1 MRTAMRTLCAT
12 FALAGAASG
21 CEMGRADQQEDRGTL
36 QRAADTTVT
45 QRQVQDTSIV
55 VTDTAVK
62 AETTGKQDTVKKSA
76 NVRPADTLKK
86 KTP

>member
-1 MRTAMRTLCAT
+1 MRTAMRTLSAT

-21 CEMGRADQQEDRGTL
+21 CEMGGGDQQEDRGTL

-62 AETTGKQDTVKKSA
+62 AETTVKQDTVKKSA